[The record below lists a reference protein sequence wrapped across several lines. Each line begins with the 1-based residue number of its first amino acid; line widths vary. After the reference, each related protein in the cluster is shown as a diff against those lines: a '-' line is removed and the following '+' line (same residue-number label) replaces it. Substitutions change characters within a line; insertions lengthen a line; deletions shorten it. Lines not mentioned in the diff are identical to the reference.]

1 MSKSSEPRSNS
12 TTVTML
18 PPRGMISVRADL
30 KSKKLN
36 GVILELT
43 GADIPEVGR
52 FSYSEGTAGCIWM
65 SPDELLV
72 LVAQAAIDDSEK
84 ALKQAL
90 SEEHNLVSNVSDA
103 RAIIQIKGPNA
114 GDVLAR
120 LTPANVSQPTFQPGH
135 VRRSRISQVAA
146 GFWMLDPETV
156 ELICFRSSADY
167 AFGLLEQASCASA
180 APHFYSASA

>member
-1 MSKSSEPRSNS
+1 MSESSEPRSSS

-36 GVILELT
+36 GVIGELT
-43 GADIPEVGR
+43 GADIPAVGH
-52 FSYSEGTAGCIWM
+52 FSYSEDSASCIWM

-72 LVAQAAIDDSEK
+72 LLDPAVTDESEQ

-90 SEEHNLVSNVSDA
+90 SGEHCLISNVSDA
-103 RAIIQIKGPNA
+103 RAIIEINGLNVR
-114 GDVLAR
+114 DVLAK
-120 LTPANVSQPTFQPGH
+120 LTPANLSKQAFQPGDA
-135 VRRSRISQVAA
+135 RRSRISQVAA
-146 GFWMLDPETV
+146 GFWMLDPERV

-167 AFGLLEQASCASA
+167 VLGLLDQAADAGAKPNFYPEQA
-180 APHFYSASA
+180 